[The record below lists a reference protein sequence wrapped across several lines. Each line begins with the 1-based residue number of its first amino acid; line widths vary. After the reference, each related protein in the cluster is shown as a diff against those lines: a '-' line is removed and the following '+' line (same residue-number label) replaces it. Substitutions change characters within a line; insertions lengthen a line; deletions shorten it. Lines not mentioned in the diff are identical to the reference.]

1 MAPSMMLKAVV
12 AVALEEM
19 SALVSFKFCVVPP

>member
-12 AVALEEM
+12 AFALDDT